1 MKRGDSLFA
10 LKQKL
15 SFDRDYFQAEIVHE
29 VLIEENLGGTSNICK
44 LLILCQ
50 QGNLLMYDDKALGL
64 DYGLPDNAFVES
76 YLKPAPVCNE
86 TFHLVVA
93 VVNIQPFSCPFSLK

>member
-29 VLIEENLGGTSNICK
+29 VLIEENLGGTHQIFANC
-44 LLILCQ
+44 
-50 QGNLLMYDDKALGL
+50 
-64 DYGLPDNAFVES
+64 
-76 YLKPAPVCNE
+76 
-86 TFHLVVA
+86 
-93 VVNIQPFSCPFSLK
+93 